1 MGKEDDDGNKK
12 YTGYNDRFSTYVWNS
27 ETKQFLGRTGV
38 AWAKLT
44 IFYIIFYIGLA
55 CFATLCYYLF
65 SLTLNEERPKWM
77 LDKSLIGTNPGLGYR
92 PMPDPNMN
100 ADSTLIWYN
109 VDSISEASFWFKQ
122 LEKYVDEIE
131 HPEFYSD
138 ANALSLCG
146 YNNPNKA
153 SENTSCKVETMN
165 DGCNKKNNFGYTTG
179 EPSIL
184 LKLNKI
190 LGWEPDAYGIKEDG
204 SYDLKML
211 EQELKEQTEVGMPK
225 SMAKNIMRTVKAITS
240 DTERAKYL
248 KTVWVSCGGE
258 SKSDEEALGD
268 VAYFPQPGIPGY
280 YFPYFKQDGY
290 KSPFMF
296 AQFKNPIR
304 GTLINIEC
312 KAWAR
317 NIIHD
322 RINRIG
328 SVHFELLIDGKAAS
342 SRG

>member
-1 MGKEDDDGNKK
+1 MTVLVPTCGI
-12 YTGYNDRFSTYVWNS
+12 RRPSSF
-27 ETKQFLGRTGV
+27 FGRTGL

-55 CFATLCYYLF
+55 CFAVLCYYLF
-65 SLTLNEERPKWM
+65 SLTLNAERPKWI

-92 PMPDPNMN
+92 PMPDSDKN

-109 VDSISEASFWFKQ
+109 VDSKSEASFWFKQ

-131 HPEFYSD
+131 HPALYSD
-138 ANALSLCG
+138 ASALTLCS
-146 YNNPNKA
+146 YTDQNKA

-165 DGCNKKNNFGYTTG
+165 EGCNKKNHFGYTTG
-179 EPSIL
+179 EPCIL

-190 LGWEPDAYGIKEDG
+190 LGWEPDCYGIKEDG
-204 SYDLKML
+204 SYDLELL
-211 EQELKEQTEVGMPK
+211 ERELKDQEGMPK
-225 SMAKNIMRTVKAITS
+225 PLIKNILETVKAKP
-240 DTERAKYL
+240 DRQRAKYL

-258 SKSDEEALGD
+258 SKSDEEALGGD
-268 VAYFPQPGIPGY
+268 VAYYPQQGIPGF

-296 AQFKNPIR
+296 AQLKNPMR
-304 GTLINIEC
+304 GLLINIEC

-328 SVHFELLIDGKAAS
+328 SVHFELLIDGKSAS
-342 SRG
+342 SQG